1 MRVTHVIT
9 TLFTGGAQSA
19 LRRVVRSTRS
29 AGVEHTVVSLTNEGV
44 LGDRLRSEGA
54 SVMSLGMGVGV
65 PNPLALPRLV
75 AILRRAPPDIVQGWM
90 YHANLLAG
98 LAAAPL
104 RIPVIWG
111 IRHAGVDPRQTKL
124 MTRAVNGL
132 CARLSKIVP
141 EVVVCCAESALR
153 SHVGIGYARER
164 MMVIPNGFEV
174 ERFAR
179 DGAARA
185 RIRESLGIAGDSPVV
200 GMLGRHHVD
209 KGQDVLIDAARVVV
223 GSRPDAVF
231 VLAGDGVEWSNP
243 ALSRRIDELGIRS
256 SFRLLGRSDDVPAL
270 LSAFDVLAVP
280 SRTEAFSQVVGE
292 AMSAGLP
299 CAVTDCGDSREIV
312 GSTGRVAP
320 VLDAAA
326 LARAILELL
335 ALSAEERAAL
345 GAAATERVRTNYDL
359 QTIGQRWVALYRT
372 LGDARLRVAGPQDGL
387 DA

>member
-1 MRVTHVIT
+1 
-9 TLFTGGAQSA
+9 
-19 LRRVVRSTRS
+19 
-29 AGVEHTVVSLTNEGV
+29 
-44 LGDRLRSEGA
+44 
-54 SVMSLGMGVGV
+54 
-65 PNPLALPRLV
+65 
-75 AILRRAPPDIVQGWM
+75 
-90 YHANLLAG
+90 
-98 LAAAPL
+98 
-104 RIPVIWG
+104 
-111 IRHAGVDPRQTKL
+111 
-124 MTRAVNGL
+124 
-132 CARLSKIVP
+132 
-141 EVVVCCAESALR
+141 
-153 SHVGIGYARER
+153 
-164 MMVIPNGFEV
+164 
-174 ERFAR
+174 
-179 DGAARA
+179 
-185 RIRESLGIAGDSPVV
+185 
-200 GMLGRHHVD
+200 
-209 KGQDVLIDAARVVV
+209 
-223 GSRPDAVF
+223 VF